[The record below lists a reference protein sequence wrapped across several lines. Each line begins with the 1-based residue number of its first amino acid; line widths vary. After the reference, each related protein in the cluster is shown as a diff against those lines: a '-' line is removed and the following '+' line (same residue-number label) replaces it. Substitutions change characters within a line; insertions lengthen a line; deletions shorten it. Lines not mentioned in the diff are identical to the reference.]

1 MSTAVDNGNRNEE
14 GIMAKEKIKLN
25 PLQNKTLALMQELA
39 RHRETSIVDEKTG
52 DVVVTHMPHAHGDHV
67 HVGEYVVSTRDI
79 TGFSNEAVW
88 IALERKGLAK
98 SHFPVAITLT
108 KAGLEYDTGLLNAA
122 RSDH

>member
-1 MSTAVDNGNRNEE
+1 
-14 GIMAKEKIKLN
+14 MAKEKIKLN

-39 RHRETSIVDEKTG
+39 RHRETSIIDEKTG
-52 DVVVTHMPHAHGDHV
+52 DVVVTQMPHPHGDHV
-67 HVGEYVVSTRDI
+67 HVGEFVVSTRDI

-108 KAGLEYDTGLLNAA
+108 KEGLEYDTGLLNAD

>member
-1 MSTAVDNGNRNEE
+1 MSTAGNTFRKE

-39 RHRETSIVDEKTG
+39 RHRETSIIDDKTG
-52 DVVVTHMPHAHGDHV
+52 EVVVTQMPHPHGDHV
-67 HVGEYVVSTRDI
+67 HVGEYVVSTKDI
-79 TGFSNEAVW
+79 SGFANEAVW

>member
-1 MSTAVDNGNRNEE
+1 MSKD
-14 GIMAKEKIKLN
+14 KIKLN

-39 RHRETSIVDEKTG
+39 RHRETSIVDENTG
-52 DVVVTHMPHAHGDHV
+52 EVVVTHMPHPHGDHV
-67 HVGEYVVSTRDI
+67 HVGEYVVSARDI

-88 IALERKGLAK
+88 VALERKGLAK

-108 KAGLEYDTGLLNAA
+108 KAGLDYDTGLLNAA

>member
-1 MSTAVDNGNRNEE
+1 
-14 GIMAKEKIKLN
+14 MAKEKIKLN

-39 RHRETSIVDEKTG
+39 RHRETSIIDDKTG
-52 DVVVTHMPHAHGDHV
+52 EVVVTQMPHPHGDHV
-67 HVGEYVVSTRDI
+67 HVGEYVVSTKDI
-79 TGFSNEAVW
+79 SGFANEAVW